1 MWRTAL
7 AAALVSSVYGYGH
20 PGFEGYRPAV
30 LDRPLQAFHTE
41 INQIARDGHRI
52 ISNLDN
58 TRAAHALRTYV
69 EQADSQLR
77 SKIED

>member
-7 AAALVSSVYGYGH
+7 VAAAVYGSGH
-20 PGFEGYRPAV
+20 PGFEGYRPTA
-30 LDRPLQAFHTE
+30 LERPLQAFHTE

>member
-20 PGFEGYRPAV
+20 PGFEGYRPAM

-41 INQIARDGHRI
+41 INQIARDGQRVI
-52 ISNLDN
+52 ASLDN
-58 TRAAHALRTYV
+58 TRAALALRSYIQ
-69 EQADSQLR
+69 QADTRLR
-77 SKIED
+77 SNE